1 MHAVPPAP
9 PHSPAP
15 PLSGSVAPEVG
26 YRGRRRAAALR
37 TRGLPARG
45 GGPGL
50 APLTP
55 ATPIMAL
62 HVSYLPPYAPC
73 VMAASGLCL
82 PSPEPKP
89 HGGGRRPLGGAPR
102 TPAAAPPDWRVV
114 GPARARYEPPPPSIR
129 LPGPPDPPPCPP
141 PRLGRRGPRVRYE
154 PAPPLDALT
163 GSAGRQESG
172 GAPHCPERPPP
183 RQLALKANRRLAGCC
198 AGGARR
204 PGASYPPPTGVCTHG
219 TGHRHPFG
227 GSHTTTHYSTRA
239 TGGRE

>member
-1 MHAVPPAP
+1 MGCR
-9 PHSPAP
+9 S
-15 PLSGSVAPEVG
+15 
-26 YRGRRRAAALR
+26 RRRTAALR
-37 TRGLPARG
+37 TRGPPARG

-50 APLTP
+50 APLPP
-55 ATPIMAL
+55 ATRIMAL
-62 HVSYLPPYAPC
+62 HVSYLPPCAPC
-73 VMAASGLCL
+73 DMAASGLCL
-82 PSPEPKP
+82 PSPTPKP

-114 GPARARYEPPPPSIR
+114 GPAGARYEPPPPSNR
-129 LPGPPDPPPCPP
+129 LPRPPDPPPVPP
-141 PRLGRRGPRVRYE
+141 PVPHPGWGGAARACGTSPRR
-154 PAPPLDALT
+154 PLLHNT

-198 AGGARR
+198 AGGARQ

-219 TGHRHPFG
+219 TGHRHPLG
-227 GSHTTTHYSTRA
+227 GSHTTTHHSTTA